1 MKNLHQP
8 KSIKTLTPRYVTQ
21 FKCVGDQCPDTC
33 CSGWRVI
40 VDKKTYFAYQTLP
53 ASDLAKVI
61 KNATKRSRKTGSDS
75 SYAAFV
81 MKDSSKDCPMLQDK
95 LCQIQST
102 YGSEYL
108 SNTCYTYPRKTQKM
122 GTFVEQALTL
132 SCPEAA
138 RLALESDTS
147 LDLMEEKIDI
157 RVDTIQDFKLK
168 GKLDHGLANQIRAAS
183 ILIVKNKKLS
193 YRQSLTILGFMV
205 YEIQALVN
213 QNKSSNI
220 ENFIFD
226 LIDQIDSG
234 GFNDIGIQEPKYA
247 YQVLSSLEILR
258 LKATLFNTS
267 TLKKI
272 IQSVELIDESFAER
286 SNETL
291 EKIYR
296 NGCEAIE
303 NNQAISQVAIRN
315 YMINEMLLN
324 MFPFSNNIFHSYCEM
339 VIKLGLIKA
348 AFSFNINLHPEIDA
362 RTTFTNT
369 VQAFTR
375 EFDHDNTFKDKVQ
388 ELIKNTK
395 WNNMES
401 FAIFI

>member
-1 MKNLHQP
+1 MKNLHP
-8 KSIKTLTPRYVTQ
+8 TKSIKVLAPRYVSE
-21 FKCVGDQCPDTC
+21 FRCIGDKCSDTC
-33 CSGWRVI
+33 CSGWRVT
-40 VDKKTYFAYQTLP
+40 VDKKTYFGYQTLP
-53 ASDLAKVI
+53 VSELAKQLKSVI
-61 KNATKRSRKTGSDS
+61 KRNRKNETVSTYASFEMDTAT
-75 SYAAFV
+75 
-81 MKDSSKDCPMLQDK
+81 KDCPMLKDK
-95 LCQIQST
+95 LCQIQT
-102 YGSEYL
+102 ELGSEYL
-108 SNTCYTYPRKTQKM
+108 SNTCSIYPRKTQKL
-122 GTFVEQALTL
+122 GESVEQAMTL

-138 RLALESDTS
+138 RLALESESS
-147 LDLMEEKIDI
+147 LDLMDDKIEI

-205 YEIQALVN
+205 HEIQILAN
-213 QNKSSNI
+213 ENKTLNI

-226 LIDQIDSG
+226 LIDQINNG
-234 GFNDIGIQEPKYA
+234 GFNDIDIQEPKYE

-258 LKATLFNTS
+258 LKASLFNTS

-272 IQSVELIDESFAER
+272 IQSVELIDKSFTER

-296 NGCEAIE
+296 NGCQIIDNDEAISE
-303 NNQAISQVAIRN
+303 LAIRN

-348 AFSFNINLHPEIDA
+348 AFSFNVNLHPEMDKKTI
-362 RTTFTNT
+362 FTNT

-395 WNNMES
+395 WNTMES